1 MDHPAGPILG
11 SPTLTSANIRL
22 QDWPAGPLVS
32 APSSLPQLKDPR
44 EATVS
49 ESQLSLL

>member
-22 QDWPAGPLVS
+22 QDWPAVPLVS